1 MTHQASLT
9 TTTAATARTGLIQ
22 VSTEAHRE
30 RDKVAFWADMVCQHF
45 VPAECNAVAAPER
58 FHGAM
63 ALRQMGRANVA
74 QIVAGGQQVTRTAHL
89 MTKAS
94 DEYFLVNIQRAGRSG
109 LMQDGRRAQLEPGDM
124 ALFSS
129 TRAFQ
134 LSFDGDFAQTVLT
147 VPAHELRQL
156 IPDVDALTA
165 TTLNGQR
172 AAAGLFRQLA
182 DHCFQTDSNALPAL
196 AANHAASALIE
207 MLAGTLLD
215 MPCAQQAKKPQLAR
229 FHLARIRQY
238 ATQHLY
244 DPGLS
249 VARLSEALCLS
260 PAHIHRLF
268 AGEEQTF
275 MAWMWSCRL
284 VACKRRLEDAAQAH
298 FTICEIAFQTGFNS
312 SAHFS
317 RAFRARF
324 RVSPSECR
332 AGKHEYRIGP
342 EQQQR

>member
-1 MTHQASLT
+1 MTHAPLT
-9 TTTAATARTGLIQ
+9 TTEPAARAGLIEI
-22 VSTEAHRE
+22 STEAHRE

-63 ALRQMGRANVA
+63 ALRQLGRANVA
-74 QIVAGGQQVTRTAHL
+74 QIVAGGKQVTRTAHL
-89 MTKAS
+89 MAKAGE
-94 DEYFLVNIQRAGRSG
+94 EYFLVNIQRAGRSD
-109 LMQDGRRAQLEPGDM
+109 LEQDGRRAQLELGDM
-124 ALFSS
+124 ALFASS
-129 TRAFQ
+129 RAFQ

-172 AAAGLFRQLA
+172 AAVGLFRQIV
-182 DHCFQTDSNALPAL
+182 DHCFKTDSNALSPL
-196 AANHAASALIE
+196 VANHAASALLE
-207 MLAGTLLD
+207 VLAGTLLD
-215 MPCAQQAKKPQLAR
+215 MPCAKQPKKSQLAR
-229 FHLARIRQY
+229 FHLARIKQH
-238 ATQHLY
+238 AMQHLH

-249 VARLSEALCLS
+249 VVSLSGCLGLS

-275 MAWMWSCRL
+275 TAWIWSCRL

-298 FTICEIAFQTGFNS
+298 FTISEIAFKSGFNS

-324 RVSPSECR
+324 GVSATECR
-332 AGKHEYRIGP
+332 VAKR
-342 EQQQR
+342 

>member
-1 MTHQASLT
+1 MTQISLT
-9 TTTAATARTGLIQ
+9 TTAPTARTGLIE
-22 VSTEAHRE
+22 VSTEAHRD
-30 RDKVAFWADMVCQHF
+30 RDKVAFWADMVCQHL

-63 ALRQMGRANVA
+63 ALRQMGRASVA

-89 MTKAS
+89 MAKAS
-94 DEYFLVNIQRAGRSG
+94 DEYFLVNIQRAGQSG
-109 LMQDGRRAQLEPGDM
+109 LAQDGREAQLEAGDM

-129 TRAFQ
+129 TRRFQ

-172 AAAGLFRQLA
+172 AAAGLFRQVA
-182 DHCFQTDSNALPAL
+182 DRCFETDSNALSAL
-196 AANHAASALIE
+196 AANHTASALIE

-215 MPCAQQAKKPQLAR
+215 MPGAQQAKKPQLAR
-229 FHLARIRQY
+229 FHLARIKQHAR
-238 ATQHLY
+238 QHLHE
-244 DPGLS
+244 PGLS
-249 VARLSEALCLS
+249 VASLSAALGFS

-275 MAWMWSCRL
+275 TAWLWSCRL

-298 FTICEIAFQTGFNS
+298 FTISEIAFKSGFNS

-324 RVSPSECR
+324 GLSPSECR
-332 AGKHEYRIGP
+332 AGHYQDRIGL
-342 EQQQR
+342 EQQKR